1 MTLARTGAA
10 RLRGVFVGASAG
22 AVAVAAHGVGGT
34 ALPASPSIVLMVLL
48 CAVVGAV
55 ASSPAEIH
63 RRPPVVRVYV
73 LAAQLVGHCTWV
85 FASTHT
91 HANHWSVQMVAS
103 HVVAAFICAAAL
115 ICTAERLFGA
125 LAGVLWHLILVL
137 LAPRDDDHPPQSYR
151 AWAHTGLTS
160 RDNRAIRLRRHPVR
174 RTARPLCCGDPVV
187 ATGRRGTGGISAPD
201 NRGPAAR
208 CRTHRLD
215 ADHIQRCAPWGCCPW
230 TEVSPG
236 ARGP

>member
-1 MTLARTGAA
+1 
-10 RLRGVFVGASAG
+10 
-22 AVAVAAHGVGGT
+22 
-34 ALPASPSIVLMVLL
+34 MVLL

-160 RDNRAIRLRRHPVR
+160 RILACRGLGTAGLRCSYQPHNAALITDGATSAPSDSGVLAPVERVAIAHYPNERGSLISMPEQTIDHEARRVPHHGN
-174 RTARPLCCGDPVV
+174 AELFLS
-187 ATGRRGTGGISAPD
+187 ATGIT
-201 NRGPAAR
+201 
-208 CRTHRLD
+208 
-215 ADHIQRCAPWGCCPW
+215 W
-230 TEVSPG
+230 
-236 ARGP
+236 

>member
-1 MTLARTGAA
+1 MTLARAGAA
-10 RLRGVFVGASAG
+10 RLRGVFVDASAG

-85 FASTHT
+85 FVSTHT

-115 ICTAERLFGA
+115 ICTLSDYS
-125 LAGVLWHLILVL
+125 VL
-137 LAPRDDDHPPQSYR
+137 S
-151 AWAHTGLTS
+151 
-160 RDNRAIRLRRHPVR
+160 PVSS
-174 RTARPLCCGDPVV
+174 
-187 ATGRRGTGGISAPD
+187 GT
-201 NRGPAAR
+201 
-208 CRTHRLD
+208 
-215 ADHIQRCAPWGCCPW
+215 
-230 TEVSPG
+230 
-236 ARGP
+236 